1 MTAPAVSVVLPT
13 YNRASTLQRAI
24 DSVLNQTFSDLE
36 LIVVDDGSTDATR
49 GVVAS
54 YKGHSNVHVIATPHT
69 GCAAARN
76 IGIRASRG
84 RYVAFQ
90 DSDDEWE
97 PNKLAAAM
105 SALDGTDAGTGVFYS
120 DMLMILRDGR
130 SSVLVSPEVTPG
142 ALIDERTLD
151 YQVRCIGIQSAVIKR
166 ECFQQAGCFDE
177 AMPRLIDLELFI
189 RLADAYR
196 FVRSPESLVKYHYGD
211 GISSN
216 TEALV
221 RARRHLLQKYGAR
234 LRHHRRHVAGQ
245 YLYLALALEDN
256 RERLASQGYF
266 LRALLTSPPHAGLM
280 KSVVDL
286 ARALQRAATVST
298 VRPSAARLVTAAAG
312 AAPPVPGGRDDT

>member
-1 MTAPAVSVVLPT
+1 MPAPAVSVVLPT
-13 YNRASTLQRAI
+13 YNRALTLERAI
-24 DSVLNQTFSDLE
+24 DSVLNQTFTDLE
-36 LIVVDDGSTDATR
+36 LVVVDDGSTDDTHLILGRYTTR
-49 GVVAS
+49 GNVTVVS
-54 YKGHSNVHVIATPHT
+54 TPHR

-76 IGIRASRG
+76 KGISVSRG

-97 PNKLAAAM
+97 LHKLATAVV
-105 SALDGTDAGTGVFYS
+105 ALEGTGPDTGVFYS

-266 LRALLTSPPHAGLM
+266 LMALLTSPPHARLM